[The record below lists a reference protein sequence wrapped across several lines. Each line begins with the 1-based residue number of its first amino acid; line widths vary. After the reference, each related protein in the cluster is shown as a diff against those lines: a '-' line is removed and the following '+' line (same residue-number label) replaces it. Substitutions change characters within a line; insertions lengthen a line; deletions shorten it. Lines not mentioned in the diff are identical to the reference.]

1 MYAQRVRT
9 ALGLFRQLV
18 EKPWQVQT
26 ADGSASSQGSTF
38 PIHRR
43 AVAMYVFL
51 AIVGVLF
58 FLLVAAYHMRIV
70 LSTDW
75 VALPEPPLLWI
86 NTGVLVLCSLAFQQ
100 ARSAIRRDLM
110 DRAQFAFLLAGVLT
124 LVFLTGQTIVWKQL
138 VGMGYFVSSNPANS
152 FFYLITAVH
161 GCHLVGGLVAWVRVA
176 IRIQHKVDASDLTL
190 NFGLCAV
197 YWHSLLLVWVGMLA
211 LFLTT

>member
-1 MYAQRVRT
+1 M
-9 ALGLFRQLV
+9 GLFRQLV

-26 ADGSASSQGSTF
+26 ADGPVSNEGSAF

-58 FLLVAAYHMRIV
+58 FLFVAAYHMRIV

-75 VALPEPPLLWI
+75 VALPEPPLLWV
-86 NTGVLVLCSLAFQQ
+86 NTCVLVLCSLAFQR
-100 ARSAIRRDLM
+100 ARSTIRRDLI
-110 DRAQFAFLLAGVLT
+110 DRARFAFLLAGVLT
-124 LVFLTGQTIVWKQL
+124 LVFLAGQMIVWKQL
-138 VGMGYFVSSNPANS
+138 VGMGYFVSTSPANS

-161 GCHLVGGLVAWVRVA
+161 GCHLVGGLLAWVRVA
-176 IRIQHKVDASDLTL
+176 VRMRRQVDASDTILS
-190 NFGLCAV
+190 FDLCAV
-197 YWHSLLLVWVGMLA
+197 YWHFLLLVWVGMLA

>member
-1 MYAQRVRT
+1 M
-9 ALGLFRQLV
+9 GLFRQLV

-26 ADGSASSQGSTF
+26 ADGPVSNEGSAF

-58 FLLVAAYHMRIV
+58 FLFVAAYHMRIV

-75 VALPEPPLLWI
+75 VALPEPPLLWV
-86 NTGVLVLCSLAFQQ
+86 NTCVLVLCSLAFLR
-100 ARSAIRRDLM
+100 ARSTIRRDLI
-110 DRAQFAFLLAGVLT
+110 DRARFAFLLAGVLT
-124 LVFLTGQTIVWKQL
+124 LVFLAGQMIVWKQL
-138 VGMGYFVSSNPANS
+138 VGMGYFVSTSPANS

-161 GCHLVGGLVAWVRVA
+161 GCHLVGGLLAWVRVA
-176 IRIQHKVDASDLTL
+176 VRMRRQVDASDTILS
-190 NFGLCAV
+190 FDLCAV
-197 YWHSLLLVWVGMLA
+197 YWHFLLLVWVGMLA

>member
-1 MYAQRVRT
+1 M
-9 ALGLFRQLV
+9 GLFRQLV
-18 EKPWQVQT
+18 EKPWQVQA
-26 ADGSASSQGSTF
+26 ADGPTSNPGSTF

-75 VALPEPPLLWI
+75 VALPEPRLLWI
-86 NTGVLVLCSLAFQQ
+86 NTGVLVLCSLAFQR
-100 ARSAIRRDLM
+100 ARSAIRRDLV
-110 DRAQFAFLLAGVLT
+110 DRARFVFLLAGVLT
-124 LVFLTGQTIVWKQL
+124 LVFLAGQMIVWKQL
-138 VGMGYFVSSNPANS
+138 VGMGYFVSTSPANS

-176 IRIQHKVDASDLTL
+176 IRMQGQVEASDTTL
-190 NFGLCAV
+190 NFDLCAV
-197 YWHSLLLVWVGMLA
+197 YWHFLLLVWVGMLA